1 MSLKIIVL
9 AKQVPDT
16 RNVGKDAMKEDGT
29 INRAAL
35 PAIFNPED
43 LNALEQALR
52 LKDAY
57 PGTTV
62 TLLTMGPGRAAEII
76 REGLYRG
83 ADGGYLLT
91 DRAFAGADTFATSYA
106 LATAIKKIGDYDIII
121 GGRQAI
127 DGDTAQVGP
136 QVAEKLGLTQV
147 TYAEEILN
155 VDEKNRSITVKRHI
169 DGGVETVEGP
179 LPIVITVN
187 GSAAPC
193 RPRNAKLVM
202 KYKRALGAQEKAP
215 APACHPEGVS
225 ALPYPELYEKR
236 PYLNIPEWSV
246 ADVNGDLAQ
255 CGLSGSPTKV
265 KAIQNIVFQ
274 AKESKTLTS
283 SDKDVEDLIVEL
295 LANHTIG

>member
-1 MSLKIIVL
+1 MSLRIIVL

-16 RNVGKDAMKEDGT
+16 LNVGKDAMKADGT
-29 INRAAL
+29 VNRAAL

-57 PGTTV
+57 PDTTI

-91 DRAFAGADTFATSYA
+91 DRAFAGADTLATSYA
-106 LATAIKKIGDYDIII
+106 LSMAVRKIKEYDLILC
-121 GGRQAI
+121 GRQAI

-136 QVAEKLGLTQV
+136 QVAEKLGLSQI
-147 TYAEEILN
+147 TYAEEIQKVEN
-155 VDEKNRSITVKRHI
+155 GKITVKRRLER
-169 DGGVETVEGP
+169 GVETVEGL

-187 GSAAPC
+187 GTAPDC
-193 RPRNAKLVM
+193 RPRNAKFLQ
-202 KYKRALGAQEKAP
+202 KYKHAKTVTEKQE
-215 APACHPEGVS
+215 S
-225 ALPYPELYEKR
+225 NDDYTELFNLR
-236 PYLNIPEWSV
+236 PYLNLTELSV
-246 ADVNGDLAQ
+246 ADVEADVKA

-265 KAIQNIVFQ
+265 KKIENVVFQ
-274 AKESKTLTS
+274 AKESKTLS
-283 SDKDVEDLIVEL
+283 PSDTEIEELMIELI
-295 LANHTIG
+295 ANHTIG

>member
-1 MSLKIIVL
+1 MSLKIVVL

-16 RNVGKDAMKEDGT
+16 RNVGKDAMKADGT

-52 LKDAY
+52 LKDAH
-57 PGTTV
+57 PGSTV
-62 TLLTMGPGRAAEII
+62 TVLTMGPGRAADII
-76 REGLYRG
+76 REGLFRG
-83 ADGGYLLT
+83 ADTL
-91 DRAFAGADTFATSYA
+91 ATSYA
-106 LATAIKKIGDYDIII
+106 LATAIRKIGEYDIII

-136 QVAEKLGLTQV
+136 QVAEKLGLTQI
-147 TYAEEILN
+147 TYAEEILE
-155 VDEKNRSITVKRHI
+155 VGDGKIKVKRHI

-193 RPRNAKLVM
+193 RPRNAKLVQ
-202 KYKRALGAQEKAP
+202 KYKHAKTVTEKQQ
-215 APACHPEGVS
+215 GN
-225 ALPYPELYEKR
+225 LDYTDLYDKR
-236 PYLNIPEWSV
+236 DYLNLAEWSV

-274 AKESKTLTS
+274 AKESKTIS
-283 SDKDVEDLIVEL
+283 GSDRDVEDLIVEL

>member
-1 MSLKIIVL
+1 MSLKIVVL

-16 RNVGKDAMKEDGT
+16 RNVGKDAMKADGT

-52 LKDAY
+52 LKDAH
-57 PGTTV
+57 PGSTV
-62 TLLTMGPGRAAEII
+62 TILTMGPGRAADII
-76 REGLYRG
+76 REGLFRG
-83 ADGGYLLT
+83 ADNGYLLT
-91 DRAFAGADTFATSYA
+91 DRAFAGADTLATSYA
-106 LATAIKKIGDYDIII
+106 LATAIRKIGECDIII

-136 QVAEKLGLTQV
+136 QVAEKLGLTQI
-147 TYAEEILN
+147 TYAEEILE
-155 VDEKNRSITVKRHI
+155 VGDGKIKVKRHI

-193 RPRNAKLVM
+193 RPRNAKLVQ
-202 KYKRALGAQEKAP
+202 KYKHAKTVTEKQQ
-215 APACHPEGVS
+215 GN
-225 ALPYPELYEKR
+225 LDYTDLYDKR
-236 PYLNIPEWSV
+236 DYLNLPEWSV

-274 AKESKTLTS
+274 AKEIKTIS
-283 SDKDVEDLIVEL
+283 GSDRDVEELIVEL